1 MTTTVQRPARALIE
15 PLVAEEDRLL
25 ACVHCGFCLTA
36 CPTYV
41 RLGAEADS
49 PRGRLYLMRAVAEG
63 RLDPASDA
71 FTTHIDRCLGC
82 RACETACPA
91 GVQYGFLLERARAV
105 ARQAGAPSGGRA
117 GAWLL
122 RVFASPLGT
131 RVAMALGRA
140 LRATGL
146 PRLLVRLLP
155 ARLGMPRFGLAML
168 AGSAE
173 WAGLRE
179 KLKAGG
185 GEGGPAAPFPRPGDR
200 AAPPS
205 LPGGGTAGAT
215 AGGGAGVAASTSSPA
230 LAREAGPGAGGAP
243 APARGR
249 AVRVAVLTGCVQE
262 GLFARV
268 NRATEAV
275 LAANGCT
282 VVPVPAQRC
291 CGALHAHGGDLEQA
305 RALAR
310 ANIDA
315 FEQAGVDWIVVNAA
329 GCGAAMKEYGEL
341 MAGDPA
347 YAARARA
354 LAGRVKDVAE
364 LLVELGPVR
373 GAALPLRVT
382 YDAPCHLHHA
392 QRITR
397 APLDLLATIP
407 ELDLVPLPGA
417 EECCGGAG
425 IYGLTHPDLGGRIL
439 TDKVEAVRSTGAE
452 VVATPNPGCM
462 MQIAAGLLLA
472 GDDTPVVHPIEL
484 LAESYRR
491 AGLIGE

>member
-1 MTTTVQRPARALIE
+1 M
-15 PLVAEEDRLL
+15 
-25 ACVHCGFCLTA
+25 
-36 CPTYV
+36 
-41 RLGAEADS
+41 
-49 PRGRLYLMRAVAEG
+49 
-63 RLDPASDA
+63 
-71 FTTHIDRCLGC
+71 
-82 RACETACPA
+82 
-91 GVQYGFLLERARAV
+91 
-105 ARQAGAPSGGRA
+105 
-117 GAWLL
+117 
-122 RVFASPLGT
+122 
-131 RVAMALGRA
+131 
-140 LRATGL
+140 
-146 PRLLVRLLP
+146 
-155 ARLGMPRFGLAML
+155 
-168 AGSAE
+168 
-173 WAGLRE
+173 
-179 KLKAGG
+179 
-185 GEGGPAAPFPRPGDR
+185 
-200 AAPPS
+200 
-205 LPGGGTAGAT
+205 
-215 AGGGAGVAASTSSPA
+215 
-230 LAREAGPGAGGAP
+230 GGAP
-243 APARGR
+243 APARGGV
-249 AVRVAVLTGCVQE
+249 AGQGLLRVAVLTGCVQE

-341 MAGDPA
+341 LAGDAA
-347 YAARARA
+347 YAERARA
-354 LAGRVKDVAE
+354 LAGRVKDVSE
-364 LLVELGPVR
+364 LLVELEPVR

-382 YDAPCHLHHA
+382 YDAPCHLYHA

-397 APLDLLATIP
+397 APLDLLAAIP
-407 ELDLVPLPGA
+407 ALELVPLPGA

-439 TDKVEAVRSTGAE
+439 TDKVEAVRSTGAD

-472 GDDTPVVHPIEL
+472 GADTPVVHPIEL